1 MLVLCAILFQQ
12 KYNNEFV
19 TFLVHKLWFV
29 KKKQFFCVKEK
40 ILKLDEIRNIIIY
53 IEYTK

>member
-1 MLVLCAILFQQ
+1 MNLCDIFSSQTVICKEKAI
-12 KYNNEFV
+12 
-19 TFLVHKLWFV
+19 
-29 KKKQFFCVKEK
+29 FCVKEK